1 MRKLS
6 YLSVL
11 LLLMTGLAAAQT
23 PSDSGSTN
31 QYDRGPHPRRG
42 MGGMPGMAGIPDL
55 GHSWWRNSG
64 IAQQI
69 NLNDQQKQQL
79 SQVFASH
86 KPNLIQLRSNVET
99 EEKKLAGLLDQDQ
112 PQQEQVLAEVSQLQ
126 TARNALEKE
135 FTVMALAFR
144 GVLTPDQWKQLR
156 SLARDRALNFRMH
169 HSENGPRGD
178 GPPPSQP

>member
-1 MRKLS
+1 MKRPS

-11 LLLMTGLAAAQT
+11 LLLMTTLAIAQT
-23 PSDSGSTN
+23 PSDSGSPSQN
-31 QYDRGPHPRRG
+31 DRGPHPRRG
-42 MGGMPGMAGIPDL
+42 MGGLPGMAGIPEL
-55 GHSWWRNSG
+55 GRDWWRNSE

-79 SQVFASH
+79 KQIFSSH
-86 KPNLIQLRSNVET
+86 RPNLVELRTNVEA

-126 TARNALEKE
+126 SARNALEKE

-169 HSENGPRGD
+169 HSDNGSRN
-178 GPPPSQP
+178 GPPPS

>member
-1 MRKLS
+1 MNKLS
-6 YLSVL
+6 YLSAL
-11 LLLMTGLAAAQT
+11 LLLTSALTLAQT
-23 PSDSGSTN
+23 PTDSGSPN
-31 QYDRGPHPRRG
+31 QDDRGPHARRG
-42 MGGMPGMAGIPDL
+42 MGGMPGMAGIPEL
-55 GHSWWRNSG
+55 GRDWWRNSE

-69 NLNDQQKQQL
+69 NLNDQQRQQL
-79 SQVFASH
+79 TQIFSSH
-86 KPNLIQLRSNVET
+86 RPNLVQLRTNVET

-126 TARNALEKE
+126 LARNALEKE

-169 HSENGPRGD
+169 HSENGPRGN

>member
-1 MRKLS
+1 MKKFS

-11 LLLMTGLAAAQT
+11 LLLMATLAVAQT
-23 PSDSGSTN
+23 PSDSGSPGQN
-31 QYDRGPHPRRG
+31 DRGPHARRG
-42 MGGMPGMAGIPDL
+42 MGGMPGMAGIPEL
-55 GHSWWRNSG
+55 GRDWWRNSE

-79 SQVFASH
+79 TQIFSSH
-86 KPNLIQLRSNVET
+86 KPNLIQLRSNVEI

-112 PQQEQVLAEVSQLQ
+112 PQQEQVLAEVGQLQ
-126 TARNALEKE
+126 SARNALEKE

-156 SLARDRALNFRMH
+156 SLARDRMMNFRMH
-169 HSENGPRGD
+169 HSENGPRGN

>member
-1 MRKLS
+1 MNKLP
-6 YLSVL
+6 YLSAL
-11 LLLMTGLAAAQT
+11 LLLTSALTLAQT
-23 PSDSGSTN
+23 PTDSGSPN
-31 QYDRGPHPRRG
+31 QDDRGPHARRG
-42 MGGMPGMAGIPDL
+42 MGGMPGMAGIPEL
-55 GHSWWRNSG
+55 GRDWWRNSE

-69 NLNDQQKQQL
+69 NLNDQQRQQL
-79 SQVFASH
+79 TQIFSSH
-86 KPNLIQLRSNVET
+86 RPNLVQLRTNVET

-126 TARNALEKE
+126 SARNALEKE

-169 HSENGPRGD
+169 HSENGPRGN